1 MAPFPLVPLSYYSKR
16 KLVKADGLSFL
27 NLMGNPHRSQ
37 EKKEVQG
44 DSSLP
49 PFLLHTLA
57 IRLHRVVPNEVLRG
71 FLAARRNWHWITD
84 LCSFREL
91 AISVVFLSAL
101 RRRFGFQKESTGRS
115 PNLGNAL

>member
-1 MAPFPLVPLSYYSKR
+1 MDCPFSTSWGTFTAHKKR
-16 KLVKADGLSFL
+16 KRCRATPAS
-27 NLMGNPHRSQ
+27 
-37 EKKEVQG
+37 
-44 DSSLP
+44 P

-84 LCSFREL
+84 LCSFTKREL

-101 RRRFGFQKESTGRS
+101 RIRFGFQKESTGRS